1 MVNNEHWLQGQRN
14 FGSFFLVKWNH
25 AGTASE
31 MATWEGL
38 SGGEELAA
46 QLEQFVHCPRLNFP
60 LQPLSETEAFPLLG
74 CV

>member
-1 MVNNEHWLQGQRN
+1 MVNNEHWLQGQRSRTLAPL
-14 FGSFFLVKWNH
+14 FVKWNH

-38 SGGEELAA
+38 SGREELAA

-60 LQPLSETEAFPLLG
+60 L
-74 CV
+74 